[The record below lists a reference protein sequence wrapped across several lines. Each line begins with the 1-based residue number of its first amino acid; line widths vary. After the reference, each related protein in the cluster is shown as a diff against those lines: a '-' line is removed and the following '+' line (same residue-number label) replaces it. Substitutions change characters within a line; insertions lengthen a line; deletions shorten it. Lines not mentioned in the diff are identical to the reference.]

1 MQSVSRREVL
11 SLAAQ
16 LTALATAG
24 TPSLAYSAPAEAA
37 AEIAKFTAGVVPEAG
52 RITIDLPEIAE
63 NGNAISLAVDIEI
76 AENGNAISLAV
87 DIDHP
92 MTPESHVVEALVVA
106 EANPWPR
113 VARFHFTPMNG
124 RAMVATRIRLAGT
137 QTVHVLAR
145 TSEDRILIAQ
155 RQVKVTIGGCG
166 G

>member
-1 MQSVSRREVL
+1 MQLISRRDVV
-11 SLAAQ
+11 
-16 LTALATAG
+16 ALATQLSAVAVAG
-24 TPSLAYSAPAEAA
+24 TLSPAYSAPADAA
-37 AEIAKFTAGVVPEAG
+37 AEIAQFTAGVVPDAG

-63 NGNAISLAVDIEI
+63 NGNTVPLAI
-76 AENGNAISLAV
+76 

-92 MTPESHVVEALVVA
+92 MTYESHVVEMLVVA

-113 VARFHFTPMNG
+113 VARFYFAPTSG

-137 QTVHVLAR
+137 QTIYALAK
-145 TSEDRILIAQ
+145 TSEKRILIAQ

>member
-1 MQSVSRREVL
+1 MQSISRRKVL

-24 TPSLAYSAPAEAA
+24 TLSPAYSAPAEAA
-37 AEIAKFTAGVVPEAG
+37 AEIAKFTAGVVPDAG

-63 NGNAISLAVDIEI
+63 HGSAVPLAI
-76 AENGNAISLAV
+76 

-92 MTPESHVVEALVVA
+92 MTPEIHVVEMLVVA

-113 VARFHFTPMNG
+113 IARFHFTPMSG

-137 QTVHVLAR
+137 QTVHVLAK
-145 TSEDRILIAQ
+145 TSDKRILMAQ

>member
-1 MQSVSRREVL
+1 MQSISRREVL
-11 SLAAQ
+11 AIATQ
-16 LTALATAG
+16 LTAVAAAG
-24 TPSLAYSAPAEAA
+24 TLSPAYSAPADAA

-63 NGNAISLAVDIEI
+63 NGNAVPLAV
-76 AENGNAISLAV
+76 A
-87 DIDHP
+87 IDHP
-92 MTPESHVVEALVVA
+92 MTPESHVVELLVVA

-113 VARFHFTPMNG
+113 VARFNFTPMSG

-137 QTVHVLAR
+137 QTIQVLAR
-145 TSEDRILIAQ
+145 TSENRLLTAQ

>member
-1 MQSVSRREVL
+1 MQSISRREVL

-16 LTALATAG
+16 LTALAAAG
-24 TPSLAYSAPAEAA
+24 TLTPAHSAPAKAA
-37 AEIAKFTAGVVPEAG
+37 AEMAKFTADAVPETG

-63 NGNAISLAVDIEI
+63 NGD
-76 AENGNAISLAV
+76 AISLAV

-92 MTPESHVVEALVVA
+92 MTPESHIVEALVVA

-113 VARFHFTPMNG
+113 VARFHFTPMSG

-137 QTVHVLAR
+137 QTVHVLAK
-145 TSEDRILIAQ
+145 TSDKRILIAQ